1 MSLRLRVLAA
11 LTAIA
16 IVIGIGAF
24 FVAQTTRTNLEA
36 QLDAQLDS
44 AGELVSQFDF
54 SGRNP
59 GGPPGSDELR
69 QLSTLYLGYIGD
81 NGRLET
87 LFAPDFT
94 QATAALPVIDVDQ
107 ARREAATSGTYTV
120 ASSSSGVRYRVH
132 AVPTGHQDIVLIA
145 LPLDT
150 VDGAMSRLIALEL
163 AICGISA
170 AVLLLVGWWVIHLG
184 VRPLKSMASAAS
196 LIAAGDLSSRVPEA
210 HPATEAGELGV
221 ALNTMLER
229 IETSFTERTTVQ
241 QRLQQF
247 VADASHELR
256 TPVSTIRGYAEL
268 FRQGGL
274 ASGAAL
280 SDAMRRTEQEAIRMG
295 SLIDDL
301 LLLAKLDEQRPMTIG
316 RVDLSAL
323 ARDAARD
330 AYAVNPSRVVRVFA
344 PSPAI
349 VAGDQDRL
357 RQVLANLVANAMVH
371 TPALTSIEIEV
382 RTDQPDQQHVVVAV
396 VDHGPG
402 IPAELADRAFERFV
416 RADASRSRDRGG
428 SGLGLAIVDAIVK
441 RHDGSVRIETTPGG
455 GTTMVV
461 TIPAVDAAAVE
472 RSVASQSG
480 AVEELELA

>member
-196 LIAAGDLSSRVPEA
+196 L
-210 HPATEAGELGV
+210 TEAGELGV